1 MPALSTRYSA
11 IVPLSLRRRSVAKAA
26 IENILLSISALPSSP
41 EVHAVRAK
49 AVEYMGEADAWTSAQ
64 PAAEEKER
72 LMKRVL
78 KLHVEVA
85 KLERKPGA

>member
-1 MPALSTRYSA
+1 VPARLTGYDE
-11 IVPLSLRRRSVAKAA
+11 IVATSSRRRSVAKAA
-26 IENILLSISALPSSP
+26 IDNILHRLSALPSSP
-41 EVHAVRAK
+41 GVAPLLARAAEYSREV
-49 AVEYMGEADAWTSAQ
+49 DAWTPSE

-85 KLERKPGA
+85 KLER